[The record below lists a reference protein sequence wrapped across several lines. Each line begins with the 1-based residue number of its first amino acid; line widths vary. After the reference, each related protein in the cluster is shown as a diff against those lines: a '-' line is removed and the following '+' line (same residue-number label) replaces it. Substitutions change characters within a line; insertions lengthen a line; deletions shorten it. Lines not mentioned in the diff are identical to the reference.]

1 MNVCQVSWLLS
12 PLTQRPCTLGAGDG
26 REEEEEETEKQEKEE
41 CVQRQWRS
49 PLAQHVDDDA
59 DERGVRTEQQTVNGR

>member
-26 REEEEEETEKQEKEE
+26 REEEEEETEKQEEEE

-59 DERGVRTEQQTVNGR
+59 DERGVSEQQTVNGR